1 MNILVGYI
9 IGYFDYHVI
18 DYFNSYVICKFS
30 SYKNNSLNT
39 TYDLLLLSL

>member
-9 IGYFDYHVI
+9 IGYFDYYVI
-18 DYFNSYVICKFS
+18 DYFNSYVICKFP

-39 TYDLLLLSL
+39 TYNLLLLSL

>member
-9 IGYFDYHVI
+9 IGYFDYYVI
-18 DYFNSYVICKFS
+18 DYFNSYVICKFP

-39 TYDLLLLSL
+39 TYSLLLLSL